1 MVDPTGGRRR
11 PPTGGATYDVRAHQH
26 RNVLVEWYRYPPG
39 PAGVTPSH
47 SHAEYQL
54 CLASGSASRY
64 RYRGGRIVVPPG
76 SLSVLMPDEVHATEE
91 PDDRR
96 QTTRYQVLYVG
107 PDRLRDV
114 AAAIGGDRR
123 GGLPF
128 FAEAVI
134 RDPEL
139 AVRYQRLHTGF
150 AGGSSQLG
158 RDVDLLATLVAL
170 VGRHAHGRTD
180 RESQTGPS
188 RAALLARAYLDDN
201 YAEDV
206 TLDGLAELVGLSPF
220 HLARLFHTEVG
231 MPPHAYQLQ
240 VRIARAKRLLVQGLP
255 VSRVAG
261 ETGFFDLSHFS
272 RHFKRHVG
280 VSPGAY
286 ASTARTYITRTL
298 DPV

>member
-1 MVDPTGGRRR
+1 
-11 PPTGGATYDVRAHQH
+11 
-26 RNVLVEWYRYPPG
+26 
-39 PAGVTPSH
+39 
-47 SHAEYQL
+47 
-54 CLASGSASRY
+54 
-64 RYRGGRIVVPPG
+64 
-76 SLSVLMPDEVHATEE
+76 MPDEVHATEE

-123 GGLPF
+123 RLPF
-128 FAEAVI
+128 FAEAVL

-170 VGRHAHGRTD
+170 VGRHAHARTD

-188 RAALLARAYLDDN
+188 RAAL
-201 YAEDV
+201 
-206 TLDGLAELVGLSPF
+206 
-220 HLARLFHTEVG
+220 
-231 MPPHAYQLQ
+231 
-240 VRIARAKRLLVQGLP
+240 IARAKRLLVQGLP

-280 VSPGAY
+280 VSPGGY